1 MCPRL
6 QAMWRTGEIEASN
19 PNTLDI
25 APATL
30 LPMPDVPPPDALFSP
45 LVEHAIELS
54 AQWHD
59 GTYRKSVWRDPA
71 FEVPADEEIQIPVI
85 AHLAAVASIVHRAG
99 WNETVVAAAYLHDAI
114 EDMNQHGQR
123 LRRKQLRDAVGA
135 DVARLVAQV
144 SEQKLDDD
152 GRMRP
157 WRDRKEDYLD
167 SLRAGSPGGAA
178 ISLADKTHN
187 LWSINQSLVA
197 GDDIFAALSGD
208 AEAQHWFHE
217 AVLEASTAHDDPRLP
232 PMRERLQREIDRL
245 DEHIQIDA

>member
-1 MCPRL
+1 M
-6 QAMWRTGEIEASN
+6 N
-19 PNTLDI
+19 
-25 APATL
+25 
-30 LPMPDVPPPDALFSP
+30 DVPSPNALFSP

-99 WNETVVAAAYLHDAI
+99 WGETVVAAAYLHDAI

-135 DVARLVAQV
+135 EVARLVAQV

-152 GRMRP
+152 GQMRP
-157 WRDRKEDYLD
+157 WRARKEDYL
-167 SLRAGSPGGAA
+167 AGIRSGRPEAAA
-178 ISLADKTHN
+178 ISLADKIHN
-187 LWSINQSLVA
+187 LWSMNQSLAA
-197 GDDIFAALSGD
+197 GEDIFAALSGD

-232 PMRERLQREIDRL
+232 PMRERLQQEIDRL
-245 DEHIQIDA
+245 ADRTPVDG

>member
-1 MCPRL
+1 
-6 QAMWRTGEIEASN
+6 
-19 PNTLDI
+19 
-25 APATL
+25 
-30 LPMPDVPPPDALFSP
+30 MPDVPSPNALFSP

-99 WNETVVAAAYLHDAI
+99 WGEMVVAAAYLHDAI

-135 DVARLVAQV
+135 EVARLVAQV

-157 WRDRKEDYLD
+157 WRDRKEDYLE
-167 SLRAGSPGGAA
+167 SLRTGSAKAAA
-178 ISLADKTHN
+178 ISLADKIHN
-187 LWSINQSLVA
+187 LWSINQSLDA
-197 GDDIFAALSGD
+197 GEDIFAALSGD
-208 AEAQHWFHE
+208 AEAQHWFHQ
-217 AVLEASTAHDDPRLP
+217 AVLEASTAHTDSRLD
-232 PMRERLQREIDRL
+232 PMRERLRREIDRF
-245 DEHIQIDA
+245 EERMG